1 MRRGGESSAFR
12 ERECVVPRVPTV
24 VKGLDVNQH
33 ERSFARRNTD
43 LHPAASSAV
52 RFESSQILLLA
63 RSD

>member
-1 MRRGGESSAFR
+1 MYLL
-12 ERECVVPRVPTV
+12 
-24 VKGLDVNQH
+24 KGLDVNQH